1 MNVNTILL
9 LPINVSADEL
19 KMHLRWLDISIAR
32 RLFYAALISI
42 TFLAL
47 IPATEVPASTG
58 WDKADHWL
66 GFFALAFL
74 GAHAYPQHSF
84 WRRIAIALLMYG
96 IGIEFAQWCTPDR
109 QADWRD
115 VVADA
120 IGIAAYG
127 LVVFCCQRIE
137 RMRVESE

>member
-1 MNVNTILL
+1 MY
-9 LPINVSADEL
+9 
-19 KMHLRWLDISIAR
+19 LRWLNIPLAR
-32 RLFYAALISI
+32 CFFYGALAAI
-42 TFLAL
+42 TVLAL

-66 GFFALAFL
+66 GFFTLAFL
-74 GAHAYPQHSF
+74 GAHAYPQNSF
-84 WRRIAIALLMYG
+84 WRRIAVGLLIYG

-127 LVVFCCQRIE
+127 LVLFCSECISRL
-137 RMRVESE
+137 RVQSE